1 MLDLKKT
8 IIFVLAFGL
17 YNNSFS
23 GTAGSAC
30 VPDIVTVSCKS
41 TAWDLSIKALYLQPI
56 YDTNWGY
63 YGSTTLPNGGRV
75 FHDLDSDWGLG
86 FQLVGS
92 YHFNTGNDININWY
106 HFDNDTYHNIGLVSI
121 GGTQRQEDFN
131 IQQKWDSINLE
142 LGQYTSFG
150 SKKKI
155 RFHGGV
161 QLTRI
166 EHDAGSHAGGFPHE
180 HSQTKFTGVG
190 PRTGLDMS
198 YNWGKKLA
206 IHANAETA
214 LLVGSSKFN
223 YDHIRILEN
232 EFESFN
238 GSKNTIVP
246 EVGAKLGAKYV
257 FNTDSGHLILDAGY
271 VWLNYFN
278 AQHGLFGIITAES
291 NYALHGPYV
300 DLRWI
305 V

>member
-1 MLDLKKT
+1 MLKLKNS
-8 IIFVLAFGL
+8 IFSVLVFGCC
-17 YNNSFS
+17 NSLLA
-23 GTAGSAC
+23 GTMGAAC
-30 VPDIVTVSCKS
+30 TPDVVTVSCKS
-41 TAWDLSIKALYLQPI
+41 KAWDLSIKALYLQPI
-56 YDTNWGY
+56 YDADWGY
-63 YGSTTLPNGGRV
+63 YGSTTLPNGSRLL
-75 FHDLDSDWGLG
+75 HDLDSDWGWG

-131 IQQKWDSINLE
+131 IHQKWDAVNVE
-142 LGQYTSFG
+142 LGQSTSFG

-155 RFHGGV
+155 RFHGGA

-166 EHDAGSHAGGFPHE
+166 EHDAGSHAGGSPHE
-180 HSQTKFTGVG
+180 HSQTKFSGIG
-190 PRTGLDMS
+190 PRTGLDMT
-198 YNWGKKLA
+198 YNWGNGFG
-206 IHANAETA
+206 IHANTETA
-214 LLVGSSKFN
+214 LLIGTSKFN

-238 GSKNTIVP
+238 GSKNAIVP

-257 FNTDSGHLILDAGY
+257 FNTNSGHLILDAGY
-271 VWLNYFN
+271 IWLNYFN
-278 AQHGLFGIITAES
+278 AQHGLFGVLPAES
-291 NYALHGPYV
+291 SYALHGPYV